1 MTKQIT
7 NLLTTYGADIFSGG
21 RAGLDFGPMHKPD
34 TIARMAEDEGLD
46 TWISC
51 LGNWVIETRHVE
63 GSFILREL
71 PSGHVVLEAADGD
84 ELNG

>member
-1 MTKQIT
+1 MSNQIT
-7 NLLTTYGADIFSGG
+7 NLLIEHGSDIFTGG
-21 RAGLDFGPMHKPD
+21 RAGMDFGPMHKPD
-34 TIARMAEDEGLD
+34 TIARMAEREGLD

-51 LGNWVIETRHVE
+51 RGNWVIETNRVE

-71 PSGHVVLEAADGD
+71 PNGHVVLEAADGD